1 MSVPA
6 RLASRPPAPEAIVG
20 IEPRPV
26 GAHGAVR
33 VAPRRRRHLE
43 KTREDILVAT
53 SKVLEEFGYQGSR
66 IEEICSRAGISRG
79 AFYHHFPS
87 KEAAIVALVE
97 RSLEPLVKEYARIEA
112 AAADDPVRMIAL
124 EMAGMMR
131 WVRSG
136 APIARAYLVEMMGV
150 PEADELRERV
160 QETLEARTRT
170 NLEPLV
176 ASGELTSTDL
186 VSTVRAFV
194 GMTRE
199 TATEWILGRV
209 PDLDLA
215 LREVVRLALLGV
227 GVDAG
232 RAEAL
237 AEEAASYRPAWV
249 AGDIG
254 AVPVGSVGF
263 GRAPRGPSR

>member
-1 MSVPA
+1 VSVPA
-6 RLASRPPAPEAIVG
+6 RLASRPAVPEAIAG

-26 GAHGAVR
+26 GVRGAVR
-33 VAPRRRRHLE
+33 AAPRRRRHLE

-53 SKVLEEFGYQGSR
+53 SKVLQEFGYQGSR

-97 RSLEPLVKEYARIEA
+97 RSLEPLVEEYGLIEV
-112 AAADDPVRMIAL
+112 AAADQPVRMIAL
-124 EMAGMMR
+124 EMAAVMR
-131 WVRSG
+131 WVGSG
-136 APIARAYLVEMMGV
+136 APTARAYLVDMMGV
-150 PEADELRERV
+150 PEADELRERI
-160 QETLEARTRT
+160 QEMFEARTRT

-186 VSTVRAFV
+186 VSTIRAFV
-194 GMTRE
+194 GMTRQ

-227 GVDAG
+227 GVEAG

-249 AGDIG
+249 TADLG
-254 AVPVGSVGF
+254 AAPVAAEGF
-263 GRAPRGPSR
+263 GPAPRGRAR

>member
-1 MSVPA
+1 M
-6 RLASRPPAPEAIVG
+6 
-20 IEPRPV
+20 
-26 GAHGAVR
+26 
-33 VAPRRRRHLE
+33 APRRRRHLE
-43 KTREDILVAT
+43 QTREDILVAT

-66 IEEICSRAGISRG
+66 VEEICSRAGVSRG

-87 KEAAIVALVE
+87 KEAAVVALVE
-97 RSLEPLVKEYARIEA
+97 RSLEPLVGEYGRIEV

-124 EMAGMMR
+124 EMAAVMR
-131 WVRSG
+131 WVDSRAST
-136 APIARAYLVEMMGV
+136 ARAYMVEMMGV
-150 PEADELRERV
+150 PEADELRERI
-160 QETLEARTRT
+160 QETFEARTRT

-186 VSTVRAFV
+186 VSTIRAFV

-227 GVDAG
+227 GVGAG

-249 AGDIG
+249 TADGG
-254 AVPVGSVGF
+254 AAAVEGEGF
-263 GRAPRGPSR
+263 GPAPRGRSR